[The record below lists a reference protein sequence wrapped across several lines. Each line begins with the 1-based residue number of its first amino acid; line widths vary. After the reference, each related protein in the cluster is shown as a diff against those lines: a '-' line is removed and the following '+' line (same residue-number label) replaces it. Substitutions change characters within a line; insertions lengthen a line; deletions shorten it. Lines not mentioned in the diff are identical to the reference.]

1 MRLQHGDQHLGH
13 GARYWPN
20 RFYDPQVLFGLVLN
34 KHVFSAVCSSL
45 FTACEICFDVVAI
58 INIVVAVVAHA
69 NVILIIPVVACLF
82 VSLFVCVCFVIIEG
96 VVVDLHDDDY
106 VFLLLMCH
114 VFLMYMYTAR

>member
-1 MRLQHGDQHLGH
+1 MRCEFVLRLQHGDQHLGH

-69 NVILIIPVVACLF
+69 NIILIIPVVACLF
-82 VSLFVCVCFVIIEG
+82 VSLFVCVFC
-96 VVVDLHDDDY
+96 Y
-106 VFLLLMCH
+106 
-114 VFLMYMYTAR
+114 Y